1 MLDLLIAFPLL
12 SLATYRVWR
21 IFAVDSITEPLR
33 ARFLFREGRVWEWV
47 ADLVT
52 CPWCLGWWLSGAA
65 VAAYVGWSGASW
77 WLFPVGWCAVSA
89 GVGITHHLVDNL
101 SSNE

>member
-47 ADLVT
+47 ADLVL
-52 CPWCLGWWLSGAA
+52 CPWCLGFHLSALAA
-65 VAAYVGWSGASW
+65 AGFVAWSGVSW
-77 WLFPVGWCAVSA
+77 WLFPVGWLAVSA
-89 GVGITHHLVDNL
+89 GVGITHAVVDNL